1 MGQIV
6 LLGTGTPNL
15 NAQRTGQATALVFG
29 GRAYLVDCG
38 AGVMPRLAQA
48 QANGV
53 DGLDPTR
60 LSAVFISH
68 LHADHTLG
76 YADVILSTWINGR
89 TEPLRVYGP
98 RGLRAMTDHLLA
110 AYDADIRERTHSLE
124 GLARDTLTVDVH
136 EIEPGVCY
144 ADDTLQVEAFAVD
157 HGGLQAFGYT
167 FRAGARTV
175 VLSGDTTPLDVVARQ
190 ATGADVLIHN
200 AYSEGA
206 VKQRPPEAWAIR
218 RALLTST
225 RQLADIAGR
234 ALPKR
239 LILHHLESWDDP
251 AQLIAE
257 VREGYAGEV
266 TIANDGDVIDF

>member
-1 MGQIV
+1 MGQLV

-15 NAQRTGQATALVFG
+15 NPQRTGQATALLFG
-29 GRAYLVDCG
+29 SRVYLVDCG
-38 AGVMPRLAQA
+38 AGVMQRLAQA
-48 QANGV
+48 QVNGV
-53 DGLDPTR
+53 ALDPTR
-60 LSAVFISH
+60 ISAVFISH

-110 AYDADIRERTHSLE
+110 AYEADIHERTHSFE
-124 GLARDTLTVDVH
+124 GLSLDALSVDVH

-144 ADDTLQVEAFAVD
+144 ADDTVEVEAFAVD

-167 FRAGARTV
+167 FRAGGQTV
-175 VLSGDTTPLDVVARQ
+175 VLSGDTTPLDIVAQQ

-206 VKQRPPEAWAIR
+206 VQQRPPRAWAIR

-225 RQLADIAGR
+225 RQLAAIAGR
-234 ALPKR
+234 ARPKR
-239 LILHHLESWDDP
+239 LVLHHLEAWADP
-251 AQLIAE
+251 AQLLAE
-257 VREGYAGEV
+257 VREGYSGEV
-266 TIANDGDVIDF
+266 TIANDDDIIDF

>member
-6 LLGTGTPNL
+6 MLGTGTPNL
-15 NAQRTGQATALVFG
+15 DACRTGQATALIFG
-29 GRAYLVDCG
+29 GRVYLVDCG
-38 AGVMPRLAQA
+38 AGVMLRLAQA

-53 DGLDPTR
+53 ALDPTR

-110 AYDADIRERTHSLE
+110 AYEADIHERTHTLE
-124 GLARDTLTVDVH
+124 ALGREALTVDVY
-136 EIEPGVCY
+136 EIEPGICC
-144 ADDTLQVEAFAVD
+144 ADDTVQVEAFAVD

-167 FRAGARTV
+167 FRAGAQTV
-175 VLSGDTTPLDVVARQ
+175 VLSGDTTPLDVVAQQ
-190 ATGADVLIHN
+190 AAGADVLIHN
-200 AYSEGA
+200 AYSESA
-206 VKQRPPEAWAIR
+206 VQQRPPEAWAIR

-225 RQLADIAGR
+225 RQLADLASR

-251 AQLIAE
+251 ARLIAE

-266 TIANDGDVIDF
+266 IVANDGDVVDF